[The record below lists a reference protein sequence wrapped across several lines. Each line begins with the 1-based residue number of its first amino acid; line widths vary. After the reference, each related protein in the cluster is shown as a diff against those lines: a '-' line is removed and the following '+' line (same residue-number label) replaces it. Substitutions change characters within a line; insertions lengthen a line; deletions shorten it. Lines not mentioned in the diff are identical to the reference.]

1 MGQHLPRGLGVL
13 YFQYRLVLTEA
24 EQGCEGGKEGS
35 HADAQ
40 MQHILGTGNS
50 QCKGPVAGMTET
62 NDKDARG
69 LARVNRGELTEE
81 ERSGGHQAHIR
92 SHLEG
97 LCLLHQ
103 GNGNYWRVRINEG
116 RNQGR

>member
-1 MGQHLPRGLGVL
+1 
-13 YFQYRLVLTEA
+13 
-24 EQGCEGGKEGS
+24 
-35 HADAQ
+35 

-50 QCKGPVAGMTET
+50 QCKGPVAAMTET

-69 LARVNRGELTEE
+69 LARVSRGELTEE

-92 SHLEG
+92 SDLEG

-103 GNGNYWRVRINEG
+103 GNGNYWRVKINEG
-116 RNQGR
+116 RNQGRQVRENICFEKPCQEMSRTRTTCWQTTER